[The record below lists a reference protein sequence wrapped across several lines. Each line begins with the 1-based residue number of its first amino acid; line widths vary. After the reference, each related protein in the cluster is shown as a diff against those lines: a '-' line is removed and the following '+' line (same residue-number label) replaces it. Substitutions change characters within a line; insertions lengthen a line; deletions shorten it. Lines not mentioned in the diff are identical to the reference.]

1 MQDQILAAVQY
12 GGYISIVKFVLFV
25 AIFFLWFWLVTWI
38 HNDSEH
44 IDINQQLWTLVV
56 FAAGGAALLIWL
68 LIPLFIV
75 GMALCLIA
83 VAGSSLAYISSRNTK
98 VMEPERILTQD
109 HIKSLLGGKGEKL
122 DAKKGITFVTANNND
137 VPLPEPRTPD
147 FFGYKTAHEL
157 FIDAIWK
164 RASDIAFLPTQQEYR
179 VSYQIDGAAI
189 QQPSIPRDKLEYFS
203 RFLKNVS
210 DLDPNE
216 KRKPQKG
223 AFKIHQGRDSLDWE
237 VTCAGSTAGE
247 QILIKRL
254 MHTGLTRLSEIGL
267 LPDQFDQLSQYSQC
281 KQGLFLV
288 TGTPKSGATT
298 TFYSL
303 LRNHDA
309 FINSI
314 NTLERNISLEVPNVI
329 QESYSLSDTGTTTF
343 FNKLQTLFRMGPD
356 IVGVA
361 GCQDTETARLICEAA
376 NNGTI
381 VYLTLAANSVID
393 AAEKWIK
400 LVGDKKMAVQSL
412 LGISN
417 QRLLRTLCEECKQPY
432 TPNKELLK
440 KFGIPTEKAKI
451 LYRAGKVIYN
461 KHGKE
466 SICNACQGTGFIGRT
481 GVFEILSINDQLR
494 NALAKVESSAEIRS
508 LFRGAKM
515 LYLQEQALRKIITGS
530 SSVNEMVRILSKT
543 QSQSKRKQTN

>member
-1 MQDQILAAVQY
+1 MQDLIIAAVQY
-12 GGYISIVKFVLFV
+12 GGYISIIKFALFI

-38 HNDSEH
+38 YKDSEH
-44 IDINQQLWTLVV
+44 IDINQQLWTFVL
-56 FAAGGAALLIWL
+56 FAAGGTALLIWL
-68 LIPLFIV
+68 LIPVFIV
-75 GMALCLIA
+75 GMTLCLIA
-83 VAGSSLAYISSRNTK
+83 LAGSSLAYISSRNSK
-98 VMEPERILTQD
+98 VMEQERIFTID
-109 HIKSLLGGKGEKL
+109 HIRNLLGSKGTILEN
-122 DAKKGITFVTANNND
+122 KKGIIFVTANNND

-164 RASDIAFLPTQQEYR
+164 RASDITFIPTQQEYR

-189 QQPSIPRDKLEYFS
+189 QQPSIPREKLEYFS
-203 RFLKNVS
+203 RFLKNVT

-223 AFKIHQGRDSLDWE
+223 TFKIHQGKDSLDWE
-237 VTCAGSTAGE
+237 VTCAGSNVGE
-247 QILIKRL
+247 QIIIKRI
-254 MHTGLTRLSEIGL
+254 MHTGLTRLNEIGL
-267 LPDQFDQLSQYSQC
+267 LPDQFDQLSQYSQL
-281 KQGLFLV
+281 KQGIFLV

-314 NTLERNISLEVPNVI
+314 NTLERTIALEVLNVV

-343 FNKLQTLFRMGPD
+343 FNKLQTLFRMTPD

-376 NNGTI
+376 NDETI
-381 VYLTLAANSVID
+381 VYVTLPANSVID
-393 AAEKWIK
+393 AVEKWIK
-400 LVGDKKMAVQSL
+400 LVGDKKLAVQSL

-432 TPNKELLK
+432 TPNKDLLK
-440 KFGIPTEKAKI
+440 KFGIPTEKAKV
-451 LYRAGKVIYN
+451 LYRAGKVIFS

-466 SICNACQGTGFIGRT
+466 SICIDCQGTGFVGRT
-481 GVFEILSINDQLR
+481 GVFEIISINNQLR
-494 NALAKVESSAEIRS
+494 NALTKVESSAEIRS

-515 LYLQEQALRKIITGS
+515 LYLQEQALRKIITGA

-543 QSQSKRKQTN
+543 QSQGKRRQTK

>member
-1 MQDQILAAVQY
+1 MQDQILAAIQY
-12 GGYISIVKFVLFV
+12 GGYISIVKLVLFV
-25 AIFFLWFWLVTWI
+25 AIFFLWFYLVTWVYK
-38 HNDSEH
+38 DSEN
-44 IDINQQLWTLVV
+44 IDINQQLWTLIVL
-56 FAAGGAALLIWL
+56 ATGGAALLIWL
-68 LIPLFIV
+68 LIPVFIV
-75 GMALCLIA
+75 GMVLCLIA
-83 VAGSSLAYISSRNTK
+83 VAGSSFAYVSNRNSK
-98 VMEPERILTQD
+98 VMEPERILTPD
-109 HIKSLLGGKGEKL
+109 HIKGLFGGKGEKL
-122 DAKKGITFVTANNND
+122 DSKKGITFVTANNND

-147 FFGYKTAHEL
+147 FFGYRTAHEL

-164 RASDIAFLPTQQEYR
+164 RASDIAFIPTQQEYR

-189 QQPSIPRDKLEYFS
+189 QQPSIPRDRLEYFS
-203 RFLKNVS
+203 RFLKNIS

-247 QILIKRL
+247 RIVIKRL
-254 MHTGLTRLSEIGL
+254 MHTGLTRLNEIGL
-267 LPDQFDQLSQYSQC
+267 LPDQYDQLSQYDQC
-281 KQGLFLV
+281 KQVIFLV
-288 TGTPKSGATT
+288 TVTQKSGDTT

-309 FINSI
+309 FVNSI
-314 NTLERNISLEVPNVI
+314 NTLERNISLEVLNVV

-343 FNKLQTLFRMGPD
+343 FNKLQTLFRMSPD

-376 NNGTI
+376 KDETI
-381 VYLTLAANSVID
+381 VYITLPADSVID
-393 AAEKWIK
+393 AVEKWTK
-400 LVGDKKMAVQSL
+400 LVGDKKMAVESL

-440 KFGIPTEKAKI
+440 KFGIPTEKAKV
-451 LYRAGKVIYN
+451 LYRAGKVIYS

-466 SICNACQGTGFIGRT
+466 SICVACQGTGFVGRT
-481 GVFEILSINDQLR
+481 GVFEIISMNDQLR
-494 NALAKVESSAEIRS
+494 NALAKVETSAETRS

-543 QSQSKRKQTN
+543 QNQGKKRK